1 MCNLLIA
8 HRNFHWKCCNTVR
21 PMNNEFLRSLIAKL
35 RQCRTNM
42 YLNPLCHTFTHF
54 DVMLTAHILL
64 NVSSKIVTCRTNGV
78 ITNDTTQRN
87 DCNFG
92 ATTTNI
98 NDHITFRCLYINTN
112 TDSSSHRFEN
122 QIHVTTVCMLCT
134 VAHST

>member
-8 HRNFHWKCCNTVR
+8 HRNFHWECCNTIR
-21 PMNNEFLRSLIAKL
+21 PMNNEILRGLITKI

-42 YLNPLCHTFTHF
+42 YLNPFCHTFTHF

-64 NVSSKIVTCRTNGV
+64 NVSSKIVTCRTNRV

-87 DCNFG
+87 NSNFG

-112 TDSSSHRFEN
+112 TDSSSHRLED